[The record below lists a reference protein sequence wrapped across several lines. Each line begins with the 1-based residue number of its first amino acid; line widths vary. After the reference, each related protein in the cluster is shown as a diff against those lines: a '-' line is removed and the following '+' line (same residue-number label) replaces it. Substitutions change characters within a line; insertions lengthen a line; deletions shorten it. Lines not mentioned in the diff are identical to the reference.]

1 MHKFPA
7 LCVGALVVSAA
18 FGASSALAQSALQ
31 PPVQP
36 AAQAGAQTGA
46 QSVDLLVEQLKAMRQ
61 QLDAQRARID
71 ELERGVR
78 SARQAGQPAE
88 PVIDLA
94 PGALAAGLPATASEL
109 DMLRGT
115 GGDQTAAQQNAQA
128 QLAQPPQQ
136 QPQQQQML
144 QQQQQQQQQ
153 QAQQAQQRQQQQQ
166 QRNAQQNA
174 PLNPQ
179 NVPTNQQATTQQPTA
194 QRPAVP
200 QPAAPAAPVGGPASA
215 PAAGVNTAAVGRA
228 PAAQA
233 RSAEVAPIFE
243 QPGVLTPRG
252 KYVFEPAVQYGYSS
266 SSRVALVG
274 YTVIPALLIGL
285 IDVREVKRNTTT
297 ASVTLRRGLTN
308 RFEVEAKLPYVY
320 RSDATV
326 SREVFTG
333 TSVERAFQT
342 SGKDLGDIELAA
354 RYQLNDG
361 GVDKPFFIGG
371 LRFKS
376 RTGKDP
382 FEVVTDCTT
391 RCIGENVTGSGL
403 PLELPTGSGFY
414 SLQPSLTWLFPSD
427 PAVFFGSFSYLHNF
441 KRDNIERT
449 VLNGVKEPLGEVAPG
464 GVFGFNFG
472 MGLALNDKASFS
484 LGYDHN
490 SVGRT
495 KQNGRAVPGS
505 VRMQL
510 GTLLVG
516 YSYRLSDKKTLSVAV
531 GAGVTRDTPDVTLM
545 VRVPMSF

>member
-18 FGASSALAQSALQ
+18 FGALPAQAQS
-31 PPVQP
+31 
-36 AAQAGAQTGA
+36 GAQPGA
-46 QSVDLLVEQLKAMRQ
+46 QSQSVNELVEQLKAMRQ
-61 QLDAQRARID
+61 QLESQRARID
-71 ELERGVR
+71 ELERDVR
-78 SARQAGQPAE
+78 TTRQAGLPPQPAPAPQAME
-88 PVIDLA
+88 

-109 DMLRGT
+109 DSLRGA
-115 GGDQTAAQQNAQA
+115 GYLDQTAAQQNAQQ

-136 QPQQQQML
+136 QPQQQQGL

-166 QRNAQQNA
+166 RRTAQQNA
-174 PLNPQ
+174 PVNPP
-179 NVPTNQQATTQQPTA
+179 NVPANQQPT
-194 QRPAVP
+194 VP

-215 PAAGVNTAAVGRA
+215 PAAGVNTAAVGQA

-233 RSAEVAPIFE
+233 RTAEVAPIFE

-252 KYVFEPAVQYGYSS
+252 KYVFEPAIQYGYSS

-297 ASVTLRRGLTN
+297 ASVTLRRGITN

-333 TSVERAFQT
+333 TAVERAFQT

-382 FEVVTDCTT
+382 FEVITDCST

-441 KRDNIERT
+441 KRDNVERT
-449 VLNGVKEPLGEVAPG
+449 VLGGVKEPLGEVAPG

-495 KQNGRAVPGS
+495 KQRGRAVPGS

-516 YSYRLSDKKTLSVAV
+516 YSYRLTDKKTLSVAV